1 MLKICVLI
9 PQKGGSDSYR
19 GPFLVNLT
27 VILELTENP
36 HSQLWT
42 NAGANALHQASYPLQ
57 CIVKICEIITNYDS
71 YLDFVLRAFR
81 ALRPC
86 NPRKGNMIQ
95 ANIITRAISHTTA
108 QTNTITWVNAI
119 IQVNTI
125 PQ

>member
-36 HSQLWT
+36 HEQLWT

-71 YLDFVLRAFR
+71 YLDFVLRA
-81 ALRPC
+81 
-86 NPRKGNMIQ
+86 N
-95 ANIITRAISHTTA
+95 
-108 QTNTITWVNAI
+108 
-119 IQVNTI
+119 QVTVI
-125 PQ
+125 GYWIMY